1 MLAISA
7 SSFYP
12 LINLFAM
19 HLDILRRIHADAHQQ
34 LVAELKNP
42 KINLEKP

>member
-1 MLAISA
+1 MAIDED
-7 SSFYP
+7 FE
-12 LINLFAM
+12 AM
-19 HLDILRRIHADAHQQ
+19 RDNPKFQQ